1 MKVQVMHLLE
11 QIRVMCLLMY
21 TIGAMLFILKYCSLI
36 NQDFKLVSNWLV
48 GISVV
53 LFLTL
58 SFAKLMCDYFCKF
71 QNREGKELLNRNQV
85 KNLISHKSTNSITT
99 FRHVGNTI
107 LVSISIFSGCLL
119 VINNSLSMNK
129 ELVADVYGVWLIIGI
144 VFVGLYIGFRV
155 LGACLGICSN
165 FAENMDMK
173 NIGGITTEL
182 VVQEIASQLS
192 SSFDIV

>member
-1 MKVQVMHLLE
+1 
-11 QIRVMCLLMY
+11 
-21 TIGAMLFILKYCSLI
+21 
-36 NQDFKLVSNWLV
+36 
-48 GISVV
+48 
-53 LFLTL
+53 
-58 SFAKLMCDYFCKF
+58 
-71 QNREGKELLNRNQV
+71 
-85 KNLISHKSTNSITT
+85 
-99 FRHVGNTI
+99 GNTI

-129 ELVADVYGVWLIIGI
+129 ELMAGVYGVWLIIGI
-144 VFVGLYIGFRV
+144 VLVGLYVGFRV